1 MIRKYLKDVYAEYIF
16 VVTGNLSRVQL
27 LLPRERQQSPAKISR
42 CVDGWKD
49 KLLLLLFIL
58 LALSTINAV
67 VYSLSLL
74 DSCHLQPCRST

>member
-1 MIRKYLKDVYAEYIF
+1 MIRKYLKEVYAEYIF

-49 KLLLLLFIL
+49 KLLLLFIL

-67 VYSLSLL
+67 VNSLSLL
-74 DSCHLQPCRST
+74 DSCYLQPCRST